1 VQING
6 TLPDAKPTYSDLL
19 AATTIQLFR
28 GYYLD
33 AGIQWNPDQDRVNYS
48 NVAFAWRPESRKL
61 INVGYRY
68 RRPTS
73 VTDNTAIDQIEMSGQ
88 WPITQRTYGIGRVAF
103 DKSANQ
109 LVDAL
114 AGFEYAAD
122 CWVGRFVYQRF
133 RNTTNG
139 YTGRVFLQVEF
150 RGLSKIGS
158 NPLDMLRLNVPGYEP
173 VTARPVPTSP
183 YDHYE

>member
-6 TLPDAKPTYSDLL
+6 TLPDNKPSYSDLL
-19 AATTIQLFR
+19 AATTIQMFR

-61 INVGYRY
+61 LNVGYRY

-73 VTDNTAIDQIEMSGQ
+73 VTDNTAIDQFEMSGQ

-103 DKSANQ
+103 DSRPTSSWMRWPAWNTRPIAGWAVSSTSASATPRT
-109 LVDAL
+109 DTP
-114 AGFEYAAD
+114 AGSLCRWNSAG
-122 CWVGRFVYQRF
+122 CRKW
-133 RNTTNG
+133 
-139 YTGRVFLQVEF
+139 
-150 RGLSKIGS
+150 
-158 NPLDMLRLNVPGYEP
+158 
-173 VTARPVPTSP
+173 VPTR
-183 YDHYE
+183 